1 MAVAPRTRPVRP
13 EPNEFCAGLTDWLAA
28 NVGALAPYR
37 ARRAGSIEDAFAHDN
52 VFHRL
57 LGEAGWTLYGWPE
70 EVGGW
75 GGTAALRAI
84 LYEELAAAGLII
96 PEALSAGETIGPMLC
111 THAPHLAPR
120 EVGPFLRGER
130 MWCQGFSEPDAG
142 SDMASIRTRAVEDG
156 DAFRING
163 QKTWVSFGHLADAC
177 GLLVRTGDIESR
189 HRGLSILW
197 VDMSLPGV
205 TVRPIRAATGRNEF
219 AELFFDDVVVPRE
232 CLVGE
237 LNGGWAVA
245 MHLLQFERGMYG
257 WMRQALM
264 HTRLERAI
272 AGAGE
277 DAGRDTAL
285 AEAVGEAY
293 LAGLSLRLRTGP
305 TVGRLAGGAWL
316 GPEISVDKLLLS
328 TAEQA
333 VLDVADRL
341 LWPALEIGDD
351 AADGEWRSEWFFT
364 RAASIYGGAAE
375 VQRDIVAEHLLNLP
389 RGR

>member
-1 MAVAPRTRPVRP
+1 VALAPRTRPVRP
-13 EPNEFCAGLTDWLAA
+13 EPDEFRAGLAGWLSA
-28 NVGALAPYR
+28 NASGLAPYR
-37 ARRAGSIEDAFAHDN
+37 ARRAGSIEDAFTHDN
-52 VFHRL
+52 VLHRML
-57 LGEAGWTLYGWPE
+57 SEAGWTLYGWPE
-70 EVGGW
+70 EAGGW
-75 GGTAALRAI
+75 GGTAVLRAI

-111 THAPHLAPR
+111 THAPHLAA
-120 EVGPFLRGER
+120 EELAPFLRGER

-142 SDMASIRTRAVEDG
+142 SDMASIRTRATEDG

-177 GLLVRTGDIESR
+177 GLLVRTGDVESR

-205 TVRPIRAATGRNEF
+205 TARPIRAASGRNEF
-219 AELFFDDVVVPRE
+219 AELFFDDVVVPRRG
-232 CLVGE
+232 LVGE

-264 HTRLERAI
+264 HTRLERAT
-272 AGAGE
+272 AGSAEG
-277 DAGRDTAL
+277 AAADTAL

-293 LAGLSLRLRTGP
+293 LAVLSLRLRTRD
-305 TVGRLAGGAWL
+305 TVLRLAEGAWL

-333 VLDVADRL
+333 VLDAAGRL
-341 LWPALEIGDD
+341 LWPAFEIGDQP
-351 AADGEWRSEWFFT
+351 ADDDWRAEWFFT

-375 VQRDIVAEHLLNLP
+375 VQRDIVAEHLLGLP
-389 RGR
+389 RSR